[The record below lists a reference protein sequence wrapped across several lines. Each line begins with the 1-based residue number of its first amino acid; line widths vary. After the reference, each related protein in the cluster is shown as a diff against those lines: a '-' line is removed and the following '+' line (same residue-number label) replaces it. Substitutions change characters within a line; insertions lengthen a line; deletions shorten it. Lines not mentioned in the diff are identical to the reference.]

1 MCDYIVYV
9 EIYTNYKKGFT
20 LAEVLITLGIIG
32 VVVAMTIPTLLID
45 IRNMEFQARLK
56 KAYNVIQNA
65 VLMVAIEDENF
76 GNNYEPHTYK
86 DKLIKQYNISQDC
99 NINCLGGSFMHNEYK
114 TFAKKQIEIN
124 YFDDGQF
131 FLNDGSFIMVE
142 NFISNQLM
150 LTIDLNG
157 PYKGPNIW
165 GVDIFTFEI
174 NDKGV
179 PMPGGAPDTTYEDKS
194 KYCSKTSTEQY
205 NGIGCTYD
213 ALYDKDYWSKI
224 RQ

>member
-1 MCDYIVYV
+1 M
-9 EIYTNYKKGFT
+9 
-20 LAEVLITLGIIG
+20 AEVLITLGIIG
-32 VVVAMTIPTLLID
+32 IVAAVTMPSLSID
-45 IRNMEFQARLK
+45 VRNAELQARLK
-56 KAYNVIQNA
+56 KANNLIQNGA
-65 VLMVAIEDENF
+65 LLVSIEDGNF
-76 GNNYEPHTYK
+76 SNNFEIRTYK
-86 DKLIKQYNISQDC
+86 DKLKKQFNLLQDC
-99 NINCLGGSFMHNEYK
+99 SLNCQEKTTLESKYKSIANRTINVNL
-114 TFAKKQIEIN
+114 
-124 YFDDGQF
+124 FDDGQF
-131 FLNDGSFIMVE
+131 FTNDGNFIMIE
-142 NFISNQLM
+142 NYHPNQLM
-150 LTIDLNG
+150 ISVDLNG